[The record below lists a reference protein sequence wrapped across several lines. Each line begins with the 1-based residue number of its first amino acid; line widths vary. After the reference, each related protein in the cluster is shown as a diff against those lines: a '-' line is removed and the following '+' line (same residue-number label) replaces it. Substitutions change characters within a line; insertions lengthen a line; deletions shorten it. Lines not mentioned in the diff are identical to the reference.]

1 MKLAFVFAGQG
12 SQKEGMGRDLYEKY
26 PVFRDTFDSVA
37 DDKIRRY
44 CFDSPLSELSRT
56 EVTQPCMVAFAVSA
70 AALLESVGIKPRM
83 AAGLSLGEYSALSCA
98 GSLSPADAVR
108 LVGIRGKIMAD
119 SVEGRECGM
128 IAVMNLE
135 RGKIR
140 EACLQASDIGVAEPS
155 NFNCPTQT
163 VIGGDRAAVE
173 KAGRIALEL
182 GAKRVVP
189 LNVSGPFHTSL
200 MKEAGKK
207 LEAELAR
214 FSFGEP
220 EIPVIFNCLGRGR
233 NEDESIK
240 DLLVRQISSSVYF
253 EDTIRVFSESGIDT
267 VLEIGPGKVLSGF
280 IRKTAPEI
288 KTYGFDD
295 AEGFEAVCSALCA
308 E

>member
-12 SQKEGMGRDLYEKY
+12 SQKEGMGRDLYERY
-26 PVFRDTFDSVA
+26 PVFRETFDSVA

-44 CFDSPLSELSRT
+44 CFDSPLEELSRT

-70 AALLESVGIKPRM
+70 AALLASVGIRPQM

-98 GSLSPADAVR
+98 GSISAADAVR

-140 EACLQASDIGVAEPS
+140 EACAQASDIGIAEPS

-207 LEAELAR
+207 LESELAR
-214 FSFGEP
+214 FSFEEP
-220 EIPVIFNCLGRGR
+220 EIPVIFNCLGRGKH
-233 NEDESIK
+233 EDESIK

-253 EDTIRVFSESGIDT
+253 EDTIRVFSEAGIDT

-280 IRKTAPEI
+280 IRKTAPQI
-288 KTYGFDD
+288 KTYS
-295 AEGFEAVCSALCA
+295 FERCGRF
-308 E
+308 

>member
-12 SQKEGMGRDLYEKY
+12 SQKKGMGRDLYERY
-26 PVFRDTFDSVA
+26 TVFRETFDSVT

-44 CFDSPLSELSRT
+44 CFDSPLEELSRT

-70 AALLESVGIKPRM
+70 AALLASVGIRPQM

-98 GSLSPADAVR
+98 GSISAADAVR

-140 EACLQASDIGVAEPS
+140 EACAQASDIGIAEPS

-173 KAGRIALEL
+173 KAGRIAMEL

-207 LEAELAR
+207 LESELAR
-214 FSFGEP
+214 FSFEEP
-220 EIPVIFNCLGRGR
+220 EIPVIFNCLGRGKH
-233 NEDESIK
+233 EDESIK

-253 EDTIRVFSESGIDT
+253 EDTIRVFSEAGIDT

-280 IRKTAPEI
+280 IRKTAPQI
-288 KTYGFDD
+288 KTYSFDD
-295 AEGFEAVCSALCA
+295 ADGFEAVCSALSA

>member
-12 SQKEGMGRDLYEKY
+12 SQKEGMGRDLYERY
-26 PVFRDTFDSVA
+26 PVFRETFDSVA

-44 CFDSPLSELSRT
+44 CFNSPLEELSRT

-70 AALLESVGIKPRM
+70 VALLASVGIRPQM

-98 GSLSPADAVR
+98 GSISAADAVR
-108 LVGIRGKIMAD
+108 LVEIRGKIMAD

-140 EACLQASDIGVAEPS
+140 EACAQASDIGVAEPS

-173 KAGRIALEL
+173 KAGRIAMEL

-207 LEAELAR
+207 LESELDR
-214 FSFGEP
+214 FSFEEP
-220 EIPVIFNCLGRGR
+220 EIPVIFNCIGRGKH
-233 NEDESIK
+233 EDESVK

-253 EDTIRVFSESGIDT
+253 EDTIRVFSEAGIDT

-280 IRKTAPEI
+280 IRKTAPQI
-288 KTYGFDD
+288 KTYSFDD
-295 AEGFEAVCSALCA
+295 AEGYEIVCSALSA

>member
-12 SQKEGMGRDLYEKY
+12 SQKEGMGRDLHERY
-26 PVFRDTFDSVA
+26 PVFRETFDSVA

-44 CFDSPLSELSRT
+44 CFDSPLEELSRT

-70 AALLESVGIKPRM
+70 AALLASVGIRPQM
-83 AAGLSLGEYSALSCA
+83 AAGLSLGEYCALSCA
-98 GSLSPADAVR
+98 GSISAADAVR

-140 EACLQASDIGVAEPS
+140 EACAQASDIGVAEPS

-163 VIGGDRAAVE
+163 VIGGDRAAVD
-173 KAGRIALEL
+173 KAGRIAMEL

-207 LEAELAR
+207 LESELAR
-214 FSFGEP
+214 FSFEEP
-220 EIPVIFNCLGRGR
+220 EIPVIFNCLGRGKH
-233 NEDESIK
+233 EDESIK

-253 EDTIRVFSESGIDT
+253 EDTIRVFSEAGIDT

-280 IRKTAPEI
+280 IRKTAPQI
-288 KTYGFDD
+288 KTYSFDD
-295 AEGFEAVCSALCA
+295 ADGFEAVCSALSA

>member
-1 MKLAFVFAGQG
+1 
-12 SQKEGMGRDLYEKY
+12 
-26 PVFRDTFDSVA
+26 
-37 DDKIRRY
+37 
-44 CFDSPLSELSRT
+44 
-56 EVTQPCMVAFAVSA
+56 
-70 AALLESVGIKPRM
+70 M

-98 GSLSPADAVR
+98 GSISAADAVR

-140 EACLQASDIGVAEPS
+140 EACAQASDIGVAEPS
-155 NFNCPTQT
+155 NINCPTQT

-173 KAGRIALEL
+173 KAGRIAMEL

-207 LEAELAR
+207 LESELAR
-214 FSFGEP
+214 FSFEEP
-220 EIPVIFNCLGRGR
+220 EIPVIFNCLGRGKH
-233 NEDESIK
+233 EDESIK

-253 EDTIRVFSESGIDT
+253 EDTIRVFSEAGIDT

-280 IRKTAPEI
+280 IRKTAPQI
-288 KTYGFDD
+288 KTYSFDD
-295 AEGFEAVCSALCA
+295 ADGFEAVCSALSA

>member
-12 SQKEGMGRDLYEKY
+12 SQKEGMGRDLHERY
-26 PVFRDTFDSVA
+26 PVFRETFDSVA

-44 CFDSPLSELSRT
+44 CFDSPLEELSRT
-56 EVTQPCMVAFAVSA
+56 EVTQPCMVAVPVSA
-70 AALLESVGIKPRM
+70 AALLASVGIRPQM

-98 GSLSPADAVR
+98 GSISAADAVR

-140 EACLQASDIGVAEPS
+140 EACAQASDIGVAEPS

-163 VIGGDRAAVE
+163 VIGGDRAAVD
-173 KAGRIALEL
+173 KAGRIAMEL

-207 LEAELAR
+207 LESELAR
-214 FSFGEP
+214 FSFEEP
-220 EIPVIFNCLGRGR
+220 EIPVIFNCLGRGKH
-233 NEDESIK
+233 EDESIK

-253 EDTIRVFSESGIDT
+253 EDTIRVFSEAGIDT

-280 IRKTAPEI
+280 IRKTAPQI
-288 KTYGFDD
+288 KTYSFDD
-295 AEGFEAVCSALCA
+295 ADGFEAVCSALSA

>member
-12 SQKEGMGRDLYEKY
+12 SQKEGMGRDLYERY
-26 PVFRDTFDSVA
+26 PVFRETFDSVA

-44 CFDSPLSELSRT
+44 CFDSPLEELSRT

-70 AALLESVGIKPRM
+70 AALLASVGIRPQM

-98 GSLSPADAVR
+98 GSISAADAVR

-140 EACLQASDIGVAEPS
+140 EACAQASDIGVAEPS
-155 NFNCPTQT
+155 NFNCSTQT

-207 LEAELAR
+207 LESELAR
-214 FSFGEP
+214 FSFEEP
-220 EIPVIFNCLGRGR
+220 EIPVIFNCLGRGKH
-233 NEDESIK
+233 EDESIQ

-253 EDTIRVFSESGIDT
+253 EDTLIQFWKSDRERCFQA
-267 VLEIGPGKVLSGF
+267 L
-280 IRKTAPEI
+280 
-288 KTYGFDD
+288 YGRPRRR
-295 AEGFEAVCSALCA
+295 
-308 E
+308 